1 MNKSLRGIIQMSRAF
16 VFPGQGSQEVGM
28 GLALSEAFPAARL
41 VFEEVDDALEVRLSK
56 IMFEGPLEE
65 LTLTQNAQ
73 PALMAVSMAVIR
85 VLEEEGGKK
94 VSEMAAFVAGHSLG
108 EYSALAAAGALP
120 LAETARLLQTRGE
133 AMQAAVPVGQG
144 AMAAILGLSI
154 EDVEAVSADAAKD
167 QVCDVANDNSDG
179 QVVVSGDAEAVE
191 RAVEVA
197 KERGARKAM
206 MLTVS
211 APFHCSLLDPAADVM
226 TYALATASMSVP
238 NPPVVANVTAAPV
251 SDPDDI
257 RNLLVEQV
265 TSRVRWREC
274 VLAMRDLGVDEL
286 CEIGSGK
293 VLTGLVRRIDREI
306 SGRAIGNPADIEEF
320 LATL

>member
-1 MNKSLRGIIQMSRAF
+1 MSRAF

-28 GLALSEAFPAARL
+28 GLALSKAFPAAKL
-41 VFEEVDDALEVRLSK
+41 VFEEVDDALEKRLSR
-56 IMFEGPLEE
+56 IMFDGPMEE
-65 LTLTQNAQ
+65 LTLTENTQ
-73 PALMAVSMAVIR
+73 PALMAHSIAVIR
-85 VLEEEGGKK
+85 VLEEEGGIK
-94 VSEMAAFVAGHSLG
+94 VAEVASFVAGHSLG
-108 EYSALAAAGALP
+108 EYSALAAAGAIP
-120 LAETARLLQTRGE
+120 LGETARLLQTRGE
-133 AMQAAVPVGQG
+133 AMQAAVPVGKG
-144 AMAAILGLSI
+144 AMAAILGLGL
-154 EDVEAVSADAAKD
+154 EDVEAVAADAAED

-179 QVVVSGDAEAVE
+179 QVVVSGDTDAVE
-191 RAVEVA
+191 RAVEIA

-211 APFHCSLLDPAADVM
+211 APFHCSLLDPAADIM
-226 TYALATASMSVP
+226 TYALASANITTP

-274 VLAMRDLGVDEL
+274 VLAMRDQGVDEL
-286 CEIGSGK
+286 CEIGPGK
-293 VLTGLVRRIDREI
+293 VLTGLNRRIDRELT
-306 SGRAIGNPADIEEF
+306 GRAIGTPEDIEEF

>member
-1 MNKSLRGIIQMSRAF
+1 MSRAF

-65 LTLTQNAQ
+65 LILTQNAQ

-120 LAETARLLQTRGE
+120 LAETARLLQTRAE